1 MTAGIASSFAGQNAA
16 GRARTVGARSSSAVQ
31 VKRDSRRGHGT
42 VLKQA
47 TGVNQMNRVNRLSL
61 YVVGCVTLWLPQLA
75 LAQPNATT
83 PAAITTPDRVE
94 TRIGTLEFKDG
105 APSAAT
111 VQRVQDNLDF
121 VRGVDAFMNSFS
133 GASAYALRQGF
144 QSIGAEDNSV
154 ILFSELMD
162 SNSLFLTPNADTVYS
177 LAIVDL
183 SKGPMVI
190 EVPPRALGTLNDMW
204 FGWIIDIGGPGP
216 DRGEGGRYLILPP
229 GYDGPLPD
237 SGFHVGKSRTNH
249 VLYAVRAFM
258 ENNDPKPA
266 VATIKQHLK
275 IYPYTPGGYGTS
287 IATALEGKVRLAAN
301 PPVPPT
307 KFVEASGK
315 AFNTIPPNDL
325 GYFKMVNELVQL
337 EPATSGNV
345 ELLGQLAAIGIVK
358 GKPFNLDARMQK
370 ILTEAAAVG
379 NAASRALN
387 WRASDVPGWAYYPG
401 SAWTN
406 MLWEGGFNFETPP
419 PTITRE
425 GFKPLPATGARTLNS
440 RTAFY
445 YGYTMDS
452 PGMIMRVPNVGSQY
466 LIGFTDADKNYF
478 EGAKTYKVT
487 LPPNIPAAAFW
498 SLIVY
503 DNQTRSMLQ
512 TPQRFPRAGSQ
523 TYPTPAAVANADGS
537 TTVYFGPSKPAA
549 AKEGNWIQTMPGKGW
564 WTILRLYSPK
574 EPFFTK
580 EWRLSEVELVK

>member
-1 MTAGIASSFAGQNAA
+1 
-16 GRARTVGARSSSAVQ
+16 
-31 VKRDSRRGHGT
+31 
-42 VLKQA
+42 
-47 TGVNQMNRVNRLSL
+47 MNRVNRLSL

-358 GKPFNLDARMQK
+358 GKPFNPDARMQK